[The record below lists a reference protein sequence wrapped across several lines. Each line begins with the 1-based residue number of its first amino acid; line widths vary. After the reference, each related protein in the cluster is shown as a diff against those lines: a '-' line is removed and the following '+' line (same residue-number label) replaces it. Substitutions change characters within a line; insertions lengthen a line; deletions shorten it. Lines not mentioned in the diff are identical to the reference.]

1 MMSPGL
7 DIGTGENTVLGVRG
21 REREEYNL
29 TQALSE
35 LQVFIFYPSDW
46 EDDSLSLLS
55 SFSSLHQQF
64 LATQCF
70 LYGCSTDS
78 ISSHLNWIK
87 TEFRSGLPFP
97 LLSDMTGQLA
107 DRFSLY
113 DNGERINMRGVVITD
128 SKGKEMEV
136 INSSLESEELAK
148 YALNIVRQASQ
159 TQAEALR
166 VRGKERVGVAENKMA
181 ANKERLAS
189 CNNSRSGFRSLD
201 HIWSQVVDKGEAPV
215 VESKRPKPAR
225 IWCHAAAQ
233 GKDQD
238 TKSVKIWTPLIAKP
252 DVQEQ
257 NQSPKPRA
265 KPAKTWGAPP
275 SASCPACGRAVYPVD
290 QVFAADRSKF
300 HKTCIECQA
309 KGCQSK
315 LTARGMHRVG
325 GLRMCARCYA
335 DLDRDEKVVLPL
347 TKVET
352 AEETKEREAKDMK
365 EKKMN
370 QDAMMELKAVIAGG
384 VRPGLSR

>member
-7 DIGTGENTVLGVRG
+7 DIGSGENTVLGVRG

-29 TQALSE
+29 TQAEAE

-46 EDDSLSLLS
+46 EDDSLSLLF

-64 LATQCF
+64 LATQCC

-159 TQAEALR
+159 TQAEA
-166 VRGKERVGVAENKMA
+166 VRFRETERVGVAENKMA

-233 GKDQD
+233 GKDQVMSSID
-238 TKSVKIWTPLIAKP
+238 KQKATKFVKIWTPPTAKP
-252 DVQEQ
+252 DVQGQ

-265 KPAKTWGAPP
+265 KPAKT
-275 SASCPACGRAVYPVD
+275 R
-290 QVFAADRSKF
+290 
-300 HKTCIECQA
+300 
-309 KGCQSK
+309 
-315 LTARGMHRVG
+315 
-325 GLRMCARCYA
+325 
-335 DLDRDEKVVLPL
+335 
-347 TKVET
+347 
-352 AEETKEREAKDMK
+352 
-365 EKKMN
+365 
-370 QDAMMELKAVIAGG
+370 
-384 VRPGLSR
+384 